1 MRREKKRVIISFAL
15 TACMVFTTEFGSLA
29 ADTQSDAQPIETI
42 NHETTISPLA

>member
-29 ADTQSDAQPIETI
+29 ADTQSDAQPI
-42 NHETTISPLA
+42 

>member
-29 ADTQSDAQPIETI
+29 ADTQSDAQPR
-42 NHETTISPLA
+42 NDNFTISGDME